1 MADGLPAVRIV
12 LPLFVQPVPVIPPP
26 HIMVALLRESGLG
39 LGLFLGGLVAG
50 GLFPGGLLLGGL
62 LLGGLL
68 LGGLLLLLLLLGGL
82 LLQGGLVLLFLDSI
96 LHGPLMLLLGLAL
109 PGLGFGVGAPVEF
122 IAAAGAGGEAEGPV
136 LGLEPGV
143 LMVSCWHAE
152 FL

>member
-12 LPLFVQPVPVIPPP
+12 LPLFVQPVPVIPPL

-39 LGLFLGGLVAG
+39 VGLFLGGLVAG
-50 GLFPGGLLLGGL
+50 GLFPGGL